1 MSGRTERVQVKM
13 SPECKAVLKSFAE
26 TYGMT
31 MGDALYR
38 CTRLLFHRQANFC
51 DFLETQMDFNDIK
64 VEGGSDKPCYGFLCN
79 NCKRETACRTRVYD
93 GVIQFKEELKRFVKP
108 EGVEAIQRIQREAGQ
123 TCQDFPQK
131 LKQNSV
137 VKTAGITRAP
147 RYGSGP
153 SGLDCSQSQDTSLR

>member
-38 CTRLLFHRQANFC
+38 CTRLTFHKQAHTC
-51 DFLETQMDFNDIK
+51 DFLETQMHLNNIK
-64 VEGGSDKPCYGFLCN
+64 VEGGAEKPCYGFLCN
-79 NCKRETACRTRVYD
+79 NCQMETACRARVYK
-93 GVIQFKEELKRFVKP
+93 GVVQFKEELKRFVKP
-108 EGVEAIQRIQREAGQ
+108 DGAKAIRQMQKDAGQ
-123 TCQDFPQK
+123 PCQDFPQK
-131 LKQNSV
+131 SQQNSV

-147 RYGSGP
+147 RYGSGLA
-153 SGLDCSQSQDTSLR
+153 GLDCSQSQDKSL

>member
-1 MSGRTERVQVKM
+1 M